1 MKMTARLQQK
11 IQQRDTKAARL
22 MENAMPWYSVMVHLG
37 RPELQTKGV
46 WLKSIAL
53 RSDKKVEIRG
63 EALSFSALS
72 TFLQS
77 FEADRDFFP
86 QGPVLEESVEHAG
99 TERPDIAFCISLSI

>member
-11 IQQRDTKAARL
+11 IQQRDTKAACL

-77 FEADRDFFP
+77 FEADRDFFLRVQYSRSLLNMREP
-86 QGPVLEESVEHAG
+86 NGR
-99 TERPDIAFCISLSI
+99 TSLSASA